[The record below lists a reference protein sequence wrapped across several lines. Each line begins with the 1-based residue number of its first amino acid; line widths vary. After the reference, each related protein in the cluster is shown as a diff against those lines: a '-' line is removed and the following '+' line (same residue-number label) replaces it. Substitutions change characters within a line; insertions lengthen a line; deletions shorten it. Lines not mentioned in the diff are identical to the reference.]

1 MFARR
6 LVHSTF
12 CMLLCAGSHQEA
24 EHRNLDAQRTS
35 GIEDSGFGKQFLTC
49 TGLVIVALFPGKT
62 LPIRIIVGTPF
73 LPTTKYRCSC
83 CEPQWQ
89 EGRRKHLL
97 EHQRREPL
105 CGEAVRVET
114 FSGNLF

>member
-12 CMLLCAGSHQEA
+12 CMLFCAGSHQEA
-24 EHRNLDAQRTS
+24 EHRILDAQSTS

-62 LPIRIIVGTPF
+62 LPIRIIIGTPY
-73 LPTTKYRCSC
+73 LPTTKHQCSC

-97 EHQRREPL
+97 EHQNGASL
-105 CGEAVRVET
+105 W
-114 FSGNLF
+114 